1 MINDPPSQSRRGFRT
16 FRRVKR
22 GGRPQTA
29 VGGLPPCS
37 RSRGYTQRSGGSGR
51 ASGGV
56 VAVRS
61 RAAVADARRHVAAT
75 AQPRCG
81 RRGAGTVARP
91 APAARGRAAA
101 TSAAR
106 GPRLPSPVAAECWS
120 QVLIV
125 VRVASLRRLGGVASG
140 DGPAPR
146 WRRCGRRRGSAHRG
160 DGGGGNLAVSVVV
173 QGRSFAPLQRL
184 G

>member
-61 RAAVADARRHVAAT
+61 RATVADARRH
-75 AQPRCG
+75 G
-81 RRGAGTVARP
+81 GAGTVARP

-101 TSAAR
+101 SSAAR